1 MDDDFMKR
9 IKDLDLSGLSAATA
23 VIDTSAIEEQQRKL
37 DKAMQTMFE
46 YNAQK
51 DAAIF
56 QTAEESAAQTELLDN
71 QLREVKAQNELL
83 RENYST
89 LKELYDKVKEE
100 AEESRKEAAKSRKRE
115 KVAIWVAIASPVVSV
130 LASVLIALFV

>member
-1 MDDDFMKR
+1 MNNDDFMKS
-9 IKDLDLSGLSAATA
+9 IKDLDLPTVQPHGCAMVDD
-23 VIDTSAIEEQQRKL
+23 VIDSMRAASEIR
-37 DKAMQTMFE
+37 AR
-46 YNAQK
+46 YNAEK
-51 DAAIF
+51 DAALF
-56 QTAEESAAQTELLDN
+56 RTAAESEAQTELLGN

-89 LKELYDKVKEE
+89 LKELYDKVKED

-115 KVAIWVAIASPVVSV
+115 KVAIWVAIALPLIGV

>member
-1 MDDDFMKR
+1 MKNDDFMKS
-9 IKDLDLSGLSAATA
+9 IKDLDLPTVQPTIPAALNDMYDNMRA
-23 VIDTSAIEEQQRKL
+23 ASEIIAKNRAE
-37 DKAMQTMFE
+37 
-46 YNAQK
+46 K

-56 QTAEESAAQTELLDN
+56 RTAAESEAQTELLNN
-71 QLREVKAQNELL
+71 QLCEVKAQNELL

-115 KVAIWVAIASPVVSV
+115 KVAIWVAIASPLLCV
-130 LASVLIALFV
+130 LASVLIALFL